1 MGLDGS
7 FIPSKNIHRKQLG
20 YKSYKDMVD
29 AVNHPDGE
37 EYPGMYRE
45 EKREI
50 ARVEGKPFDDED
62 ERYFA
67 TYP

>member
-1 MGLDGS
+1 M
-7 FIPSKNIHRKQLG
+7 NYRQLG
-20 YKSYKDMVD
+20 YKSYEDMV
-29 AVNHPDGE
+29 ATVNHPDGE

-50 ARVEGKPFDDED
+50 ARIEGREFDED